1 VARAAKAPKIANAPM
16 TQDHRYLVLSA
27 VGPDR
32 PGLVNEISAL
42 IREAPANLEDSRMA
56 ILGGEFAVILLIS
69 GARGAL
75 EHIENSRSALERK
88 TGLTITLKQTARS
101 EQRRNFLPYR
111 IRVTGVDRPGIVHGI
126 TQVLAGRGVNVAS
139 LESRLAFAAE
149 SGTPMFVLEAE
160 LQVPSEMALSQLR
173 RDLASA
179 CEEDNLDFT
188 FESMG

>member
-1 VARAAKAPKIANAPM
+1 M
-16 TQDHRYLVLSA
+16 TQDQGYLVLSA

-42 IREAPANLEDSRMA
+42 IRDAPANLEDSRMA
-56 ILGGEFAVILLIS
+56 ILGGEFAVILLVS
-69 GARGAL
+69 GARTAL
-75 EHIENSRSALERK
+75 ERIESNRAALERK

-173 RDLASA
+173 RDLGSA